1 MRRSLVRALTQATD
15 EKREEGKKVARW
27 KETER
32 GPGGQ
37 RTRECLGL
45 GLEMKQEDSWQRRM
59 EGQQTGTWLLL
70 VLVLVLVLVLLLVLD
85 LREKQRL
92 VFPVN
97 HALMEYFDIH

>member
-1 MRRSLVRALTQATD
+1 L
-15 EKREEGKKVARW
+15 
-27 KETER
+27 
-32 GPGGQ
+32 GQ
-37 RTRECLGL
+37 GL

-70 VLVLVLVLVLLLVLD
+70 VLVLALVLVLD